1 MKKDRL
7 LNAQLLY
14 RTVMFLIVLFAGGA
28 SAGER
33 CEIKRLEPL
42 VSDTLL
48 LEPRVRSSLTLIKGV
63 NIFSLSC
70 SLHQNGVL
78 TFQRPGVES
87 FSWHQD
93 GIEKHPIP
101 SGDIAFSLQQGEFT
115 ALIKISSK
123 LNYTPRFT
131 WYAND
136 EYLIK
141 TQRHNLI
148 MGAFYGL
155 GITLFL
161 LSLAIGWRVKGHH
174 LKRYSFYIFSLTS
187 FFLLQEGQL
196 FLFFEPDYHA
206 TLSKLYLLSIGLTVF
221 SATWFISFFLN
232 IQNDLPRINKFLLF
246 AAITVLILSVLRTSI
261 ELELFWSVS
270 GLFMGYGTLV
280 IVAALFILAI
290 MQAYRG
296 TPESGLVA
304 FALSLVFISMIFRIV
319 PLNHNPFIQRYGFI
333 IAFSLEAVVL
343 AVALSR
349 RISRIAIAKD
359 KAEKDAS
366 VDQLCGIANRRGLAN
381 KLQYLRNQH
390 HDDKTLY
397 AAFYIDV
404 DDFKRINDEHGHARG
419 DVALRRV
426 SDCLVNIMRAEDITC
441 RVGGD
446 EFIALAK
453 FEHKDEIL
461 AKHYALKNAF
471 ASIPFEIDG
480 IKQNLA
486 ASVGCAIFE
495 ELPTSL
501 DHLIAASDSSMYI
514 EKNRRKKPS

>member
-1 MKKDRL
+1 MNKVRL
-7 LNAQLLY
+7 LDASLLY
-14 RTVMFLIVLFAGGA
+14 RSVMFLVILFTGNALA
-28 SAGER
+28 SER
-33 CEIKRLEPL
+33 CEIKRLEPV

-48 LEPRVRSSLTLIKGV
+48 LEPSVRSSLTLVKGV

-70 SLHQNGVL
+70 LLNQSGVL

-87 FSWHQD
+87 FRWLQD
-93 GIEKHPIP
+93 GLEKHPIP
-101 SGDIAFSLQQGEFT
+101 SGDIAFSLRQGEFT
-115 ALIKISSK
+115 ALIEISSK

-131 WYAND
+131 WYTND
-136 EYLIK
+136 EYLNK
-141 TQRHNLI
+141 MQRHHLVI
-148 MGAFYGL
+148 GVSYGL

-161 LSLAIGWRVKGHH
+161 LSLTIGWRVKGHH

-196 FLFFEPDYHA
+196 FLFFEPDYQA
-206 TLSKLYLLSIGLTVF
+206 IFSKLYLLAIGLTVF

-232 IQNDLPRINKFLLF
+232 IHNDFPRINKFLLF
-246 AAITVLILSVLRTSI
+246 TAITVLALSVLRTSI

-270 GLFMGYGTLV
+270 GLIMGYGTLV
-280 IVAALFILAI
+280 IVAALFMLAI
-290 MQAYRG
+290 IQAYRS
-296 TPESGLVA
+296 TLEAGLVA
-304 FALSLVFISMIFRIV
+304 CALSLILISMIYRIV
-319 PLNHNPFIQRYGFI
+319 LLNHNPFIQRYGFI
-333 IAFSLEAVVL
+333 IAFSLEAMIL

-349 RISRIAIAKD
+349 RISRIAKAKD
-359 KAEKDAS
+359 KAENDAS

-381 KLQYLRNQH
+381 KLQHIRNQH
-390 HDDKTLY
+390 HDDKMLY

-404 DDFKRINDEHGHARG
+404 DDFKMINDEHGHAAG

-426 SDCLVNIMRAEDITC
+426 SDCLVNNMRAEDITS

-446 EFIALAK
+446 EFIAIAK
-453 FEHKDEIL
+453 FGHKNEIF
-461 AKHYALKNAF
+461 AKHYALKHAF
-471 ASIPFEIDG
+471 ASIPFQIDG

-486 ASVGCAIFE
+486 ASVGCTIFE

-514 EKNRRKKPS
+514 EKNRRKKTK